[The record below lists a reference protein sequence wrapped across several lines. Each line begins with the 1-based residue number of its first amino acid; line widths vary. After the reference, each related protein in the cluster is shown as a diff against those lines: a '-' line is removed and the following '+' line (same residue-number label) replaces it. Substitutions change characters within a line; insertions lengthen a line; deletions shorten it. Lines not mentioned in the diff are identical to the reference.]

1 MRNRLVCVLLLAN
14 LLLTGLLLAG
24 CGTTYKD
31 MSPSGGVAALQM
43 SADTWRIEARGNG
56 FTNANLVKDYM
67 LLKAAETTKQSGGT
81 HFIIIEQADA
91 STKSTHYAPG
101 SRRTTLIGATRYST
115 YTPATATRVFHPG
128 RDAYIRVV
136 NVAAGQAAPE
146 DAQSADE
153 IIKFVGGRIQRG

>member
-1 MRNRLVCVLLLAN
+1 MRNGKSAAWFTVCVASCLIA
-14 LLLTGLLLAG
+14 AG
-24 CGTTYKD
+24 CSTGYKD
-31 MSPSGGVAALQM
+31 MGPTGGVAALQM

-67 LLKAAETTKQSGGT
+67 LLKAAETTKQQGGT
-81 HFIIIEQADA
+81 HFIITDQADA

-101 SRRTTLIGATRYST
+101 YRQSTLVGATRYST

-128 RDAYIRVV
+128 RDAYIRVIT
-136 NVAAGQAAPE
+136 VAAGQTAPA

-153 IIKFVGGRIQRG
+153 IIKFVGGRITRG